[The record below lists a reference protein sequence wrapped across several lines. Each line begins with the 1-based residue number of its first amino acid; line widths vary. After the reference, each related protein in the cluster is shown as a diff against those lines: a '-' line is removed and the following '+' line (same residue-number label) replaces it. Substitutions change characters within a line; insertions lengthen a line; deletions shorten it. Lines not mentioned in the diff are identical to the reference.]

1 MILVIY
7 GPTIIM
13 RDQSSN
19 SIEEEMLN
27 DRKFKDRDRQ

>member
-7 GPTIIM
+7 GRTIIM
-13 RDQSSN
+13 RDQSSK